1 MQLNINTDAA
11 VKFTNKL
18 EKISR
23 SALPISVRQTLD
35 GAAFD
40 VKKNTMPNTA
50 KGTFTQRKANFFK
63 ANSKVEKAS
72 GFNISTMRS
81 TVGFKPNSNKTQKA
95 IDDLEQQERGGKIKD
110 REFVAMD
117 SARAG
122 NSHNKNV
129 KAINTLS
136 KLTLKNRID
145 AKSIKGVSNKQKFIR
160 AAFKA
165 AQTNALVVGNFKT
178 KQGGYTVSRIDS
190 VTSNVKSRKL
200 EIKRTPLYNLKSGR
214 FVPIK
219 ATNFMKRASMES
231 GMKLEALFIKNAK
244 FNIQKYANK

>member
-23 SALPISVRQTLD
+23 SALPVTVRQTLD

-81 TVGFKPNSNKTQKA
+81 TVGFKPNTNKTQKA
-95 IDDLEQQERGGKIKD
+95 VEELEQQERGGKIKD
-110 REFVAMD
+110 RDFVAMD
-117 SARAG
+117 SARASG
-122 NSHNKNV
+122 KHDKNV
-129 KAINTLS
+129 RAVNTLS
-136 KLTLKNRID
+136 KLALKNRID
-145 AKSIKGVSNKQKFIR
+145 AKTVKGTSNKQKFIR

-190 VTSNVKSRKL
+190 LSSNAKSRKL
-200 EIKRTPLYNLKSGR
+200 EIKRTPLYNLKNGR
-214 FVPIK
+214 FVEIK
-219 ATNFMKRASMES
+219 ATNFMKRASLES
-231 GMKLEALFIKNAK
+231 GMKLERFYIKNAK
-244 FNIQKYANK
+244 FNIEKYSK

>member
-23 SALPISVRQTLD
+23 SALPVTVRQTLD

-81 TVGFKPNSNKTQKA
+81 TVGFIGKGGSQQKA
-95 IDDLEQQERGGKIKD
+95 VNDLEQQERGGKIKD
-110 REFVAMD
+110 RDFVAMD
-117 SARAG
+117 TARSG
-122 NSHNKNV
+122 GKNDKNV
-129 KAINTLS
+129 KAVNTLS
-136 KLTLKNRID
+136 KLAVKNRID
-145 AKSIKGVSNKQKFIR
+145 AKTVKGTSNKQKFIR

-190 VTSNVKSRKL
+190 LSSNAKSRKL
-200 EIKRTPLYNLKSGR
+200 EIKRTPLYNLKNGR
-214 FVPIK
+214 FVEIK
-219 ATNFMKRASMES
+219 ATNFMRRASLES
-231 GMKLEALFIKNAK
+231 GMKLERMFIANANR
-244 FNIQKYANK
+244 NIQKYAK